1 MQPVQCLCHLQVHDL
16 TVVVWCS
23 WWSPRWDA
31 VAKSRAAADA
41 EERGHVWDGKLI
53 MVPMPDNPRIQT
65 MASDK
70 LSVVGKGMQGTV
82 L

>member
-1 MQPVQCLCHLQVHDL
+1 M
-16 TVVVWCS
+16 
-23 WWSPRWDA
+23 
-31 VAKSRAAADA
+31 
-41 EERGHVWDGKLI
+41 WDGKLI